1 MTKII
6 GYLEGT
12 NAVWL
17 STLSLKGYDVLPL
30 SNGYDGHGLNIQ
42 MIHLTRKPGL
52 VIGYLHKLLPSAPY
66 ETTIEELL
74 YRTKIFNIPVIVV
87 CPKEFHERAKQVVH
101 DLPENAMLV
110 DPDDVLEKAL
120 ELLEQD

>member
-12 NAVWL
+12 NAAWL
-17 STLSLKGYDVLPL
+17 TTLAMKGYDVLPL

-52 VIGYLHKLLPSAPY
+52 VIAYLHKLLPSAPY
-66 ETTIEELL
+66 ETTIDELL
-74 YRTKIFNIPVIVV
+74 YRTKIFEIPVIVV
-87 CPKEFHERAKQVVH
+87 CPQEFHDRARQVT
-101 DLPENAMLV
+101 PEMPSNAILV
-110 DPDDVLEKAL
+110 DPKDVLAKAL
-120 ELLEQD
+120 EVLGED